1 MAGYIDIFRKI
12 IVVVPYTLFLAILI
26 LIIGFLGGS
35 VLAVVKN
42 KKLVFLNTIID
53 LYISYIRGVPIV
65 VHLLIAQAMLPQIV
79 EGFYKLSGKEVLNP
93 DIPAFV
99 IVLVCY
105 SSYQIA
111 IESENLRGIYQS
123 FDKAQLEAGLSIG
136 LTLGQVFRRI
146 VIPQLIPTAIP
157 ILLNSF
163 LKIVRTLS
171 VAFLVG
177 VVDIMASARYVA
189 ALTSNYV
196 LSFVVA
202 GLIYWFICLSI
213 EGLLRLFSIG
223 LKLSEY
229 R

>member
-26 LIIGFLGGS
+26 LIIGVLGGS

-42 KKLVFLNTIID
+42 KKFVFLNTIID

-136 LTLGQVFRRI
+136 LTLG
-146 VIPQLIPTAIP
+146 
-157 ILLNSF
+157 
-163 LKIVRTLS
+163 
-171 VAFLVG
+171 
-177 VVDIMASARYVA
+177 
-189 ALTSNYV
+189 
-196 LSFVVA
+196 
-202 GLIYWFICLSI
+202 
-213 EGLLRLFSIG
+213 
-223 LKLSEY
+223 
-229 R
+229 